1 MLSEVVK
8 ERRGSTGAA
17 CRTGCNVTKEKR
29 MRQVSKQKRPPA
41 AGCRGHPSDESA
53 GLVTRGPGVAGAIRW
68 MGVSRAE
75 LIAASVAG
83 VAAVGFIVYA
93 RWKSSSS
100 SAGPRRGSL
109 FQRRGSVQE
118 RHADKRK
125 SEDESGIPPE
135 LASAED
141 GMLRQPRVE
150 RTHSLIGGDQTNDD
164 LAAAAAAAAAA
175 REKERDEEAKK
186 RLKKRRMSELAVSDI
201 MA

>member
-17 CRTGCNVTKEKR
+17 SRTGCNVKEKR
-29 MRQVSKQKRPPA
+29 MRRVSKQKPA

-53 GLVTRGPGVAGAIRW
+53 GLVTRGRVAGAIRW